1 MAELLSVQVPRTR
14 GLPGFAEFHKGSTDD
29 EGVAS
34 LSSSPTTR
42 PILSVHAHLNTL
54 NHTRISNDLRKKV
67 MNGTTVGV
75 IMSRLPKRPPVDI
88 EFSDLSFSV
97 SEGRNRGYKTLLKS
111 VSGKFR
117 SGRLTAI
124 MGPSGAGKST
134 LMNITAGY
142 RYSNVAGTISVNG
155 RERNLRRFRKMSCY
169 IMQDDY
175 LHPHL
180 SVRES
185 MAVSANL
192 KLGDKMKW
200 SEKEEVIREILE
212 TLNLTD
218 CIDTR
223 ASNLSGGQRKRL
235 SIALELVNNPPV
247 MFFDEPTSGLDSSSS
262 FQCINLLKTLAKG
275 GRTIICTIHQPSAK
289 LFEKFDYLYAL
300 ADGQCIYRGAVRGLL
315 PFLTVMGLECPSYHN
330 PADFLLEVASGD
342 YGEYNHKLTTAVRNG
357 KCDNLGPDDDK
368 LSVRSKPHVLIK
380 DDEDNI
386 VNNEA
391 SLLTP
396 SNLGSGIVAVPR
408 AGAVDAKGSESVG
421 NRSSSLYN
429 STNDIRLKIPSTKHS
444 LLTSDDESV
453 DDIPHS
459 FPTSGWKQFV
469 ILFKRSFISSIR
481 DKMLTNMRIFSHL
494 TIGILIS
501 LLYYNIGNEASKVFN
516 NSGCLFF
523 CMLFLMFTAMMPTIL
538 TFPLEMNVFTREH
551 LNYWYSLKSYYLA
564 KTCAD
569 MPFQLIYP
577 LMYVLLVYFMTNQP
591 FEANRFFMFTTMCI
605 MTSLVAQSLGLAIG
619 AATNIESAVFLGP
632 ITTIPILLFS
642 GFFVTFSTIPIYLR
656 WITYISYVRYSFE
669 GSLLAIY
676 GYDRS
681 NLHCSEA
688 YCHFKSPRKFLEEM
702 DIGQMTYWM
711 DFLALFV
718 FFILLRLIGYF
729 VLRWKLKAER

>member
-1 MAELLSVQVPRTR
+1 
-14 GLPGFAEFHKGSTDD
+14 
-29 EGVAS
+29 
-34 LSSSPTTR
+34 
-42 PILSVHAHLNTL
+42 
-54 NHTRISNDLRKKV
+54 
-67 MNGTTVGV
+67 
-75 IMSRLPKRPPVDI
+75 
-88 EFSDLSFSV
+88 
-97 SEGRNRGYKTLLKS
+97 YKTLLKS

-142 RYSNVAGTISVNG
+142 RQVLAVVYSNVAGTISVNG

-300 ADGQCIYRGAVRGLL
+300 AD
-315 PFLTVMGLECPSYHN
+315 
-330 PADFLLEVASGD
+330 
-342 YGEYNHKLTTAVRNG
+342 
-357 KCDNLGPDDDK
+357 DDDK

-421 NRSSSLYN
+421 NRSSLYN

-444 LLTSDDESV
+444 LLTSDDES
-453 DDIPHS
+453 
-459 FPTSGWKQFV
+459 
-469 ILFKRSFISSIR
+469 
-481 DKMLTNMRIFSHL
+481 MLTNMRIFSHL